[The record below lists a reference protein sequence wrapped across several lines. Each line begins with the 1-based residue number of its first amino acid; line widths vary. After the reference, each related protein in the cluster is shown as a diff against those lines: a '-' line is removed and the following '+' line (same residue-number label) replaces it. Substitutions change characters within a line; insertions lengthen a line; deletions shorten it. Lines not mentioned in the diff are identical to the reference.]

1 MEEANFRFCSTS
13 RIVKPSALSR
23 RMVAPICWTMTGA
36 SPSVGSSRS
45 SSRAPVRRIRP
56 MASICCSPPESLVP
70 WLRSR
75 SRRLGNSSS
84 TSFSLI
90 PPGRTFG
97 GRRRFSSTSRL
108 AKMPRS
114 SGQISI
120 PSRAIRCGA
129 RRMVSVPSST
139 TEPSRRGTIPINER
153 SVVVFPAPLR
163 PSRVTSSPGRISK
176 LTPWR
181 MCDSPYQAW
190 SLSTWSIGRAAGSG
204 GGPERA
210 TAASDML
217 RPHVRLHHVLVLAH
231 RRVVALG
238 EDLAPGEH
246 GDVVREVR
254 HHLQVVLDH
263 QHRALGRDALDEGGD
278 PVHVLVPHSRGG
290 LVEEEQLGV
299 QRERG
304 GDLQRSLPA

>member
-13 RIVKPSALSR
+13 RMVNPSAFNR
-23 RMVAPICWTMTGA
+23 RIVAPICWTITGA
-36 SPSVGSSRS
+36 RPSVGSSRRR
-45 SSRAPVRRIRP
+45 SRAPVRRIRP

-70 WLRSR
+70 WLCSR

-84 TSFSLI
+84 TSFVLM
-90 PPGRTFG
+90 PPERTCG

-114 SGQISI
+114 SGQTAI
-120 PSRAIRCGA
+120 PSRAIRCGGN
-129 RRMVSVPSST
+129 RMISVPSST
-139 TEPSRRGTIPINER
+139 TEPSRRGTMPISER
-153 SVVVFPAPLR
+153 RVVVFPAPFR
-163 PSRVTSSPGRISK
+163 PSRVTSSPGLISK

-190 SLSTWSIGRAAGSG
+190 SLSTWSIGRPAGSG
-204 GGPERA
+204 GGSERA

-217 RPHVRLHHVLVLAH
+217 RPHVRLHHVLVLAD

-238 EDLAPGEH
+238 QDLAAGEH

-254 HHLQVVLDH
+254 HHLEVVLHH
-263 QHRALGRDALDEGGD
+263 QHRAVLRHPLDEGGD
-278 PVHVLVPHSRGG
+278 PVHVLVAHASGG
-290 LVEEEQLGV
+290 LVEQEQL
-299 QRERG
+299 R
-304 GDLQRSLPA
+304 LQR